1 VAGVGRVRAKYSSFQ
16 ELLALNNESL
26 ELMARLQED
35 LQYALPH
42 REVLGDRVP
51 TIFTMIG
58 GVVAALQRLTG
69 VPDGSRAAALD
80 AQQHEIARYSAALE
94 ELARPR
100 LSAWL
105 SEVNAR
111 SEDDVGSKAAM
122 FGEIRNRLGL
132 PVPDGFVLTTEAYR
146 RYCGIPIW
154 AEIRDAIRNLDL
166 KDLEAVQ
173 RVSEALTRKAMDC
186 PLPRAAEVAIAG
198 RTETLLKN
206 GGTLAVR
213 SSAKGEG
220 GERSCAGQYIS
231 LLNVLVLDLGGGLAP
246 EIADKRS
253 VTPPQIVSRPFQ
265 ALWSGITHPG
275 VSWTRQMPSSFSDLA
290 SVLGSAL
297 GPQEGMRPLGEKSYL
312 LVAGEY
318 T

>member
-1 VAGVGRVRAKYSSFQ
+1 
-16 ELLALNNESL
+16 
-26 ELMARLQED
+26 
-35 LQYALPH
+35 
-42 REVLGDRVP
+42 
-51 TIFTMIG
+51 
-58 GVVAALQRLTG
+58 
-69 VPDGSRAAALD
+69 
-80 AQQHEIARYSAALE
+80 
-94 ELARPR
+94 
-100 LSAWL
+100 
-105 SEVNAR
+105 
-111 SEDDVGSKAAM
+111 M